1 MHSPP
6 VWARICISLR
16 LNILLPYPSSS
27 SVGYVQVSQLRRANG
42 SGYLLLQV
50 PSNMILHRTRPRFYL
65 PGTMLAWGCMV
76 LVYLAVS
83 DAGGLIAVRLCLRI
97 IEAGFFVSA

>member
-16 LNILLPYPSSS
+16 LNILLPY
-27 SVGYVQVSQLRRANG
+27 RANG

>member
-1 MHSPP
+1 
-6 VWARICISLR
+6 
-16 LNILLPYPSSS
+16 
-27 SVGYVQVSQLRRANG
+27 
-42 SGYLLLQV
+42 
-50 PSNMILHRTRPRFYL
+50 MILHRTRPRFYL